1 LWLYIIF
8 AFVLGIENQFLF
20 SIEEIQQKGNEKK
33 LIIGKNNDIIFPELE
48 DSTCIITETNNGFN
62 VHLEKPVYLK
72 IKDITQNLYP
82 LYANSNIKYNGKQLE
97 TNKIISVIE
106 KADKNKTTYFLLSDT
121 LINNNI
127 FVEDSLQS
135 VLVNQKGKLSIIIL
149 DKGLTMAD
157 TIRFKS
163 DFSVSDNQLKLIFV
177 KAFETSFYEDNE
189 LKKYIRVKHYRTK
202 FSAEHFLIRKVD
214 DVWKIRFSDDLKACF
229 SINEL
234 ETLNSNNDFSLK
246 TIFETMQR

>member
-1 LWLYIIF
+1 M
-8 AFVLGIENQFLF
+8 
-20 SIEEIQQKGNEKK
+20 
-33 LIIGKNNDIIFPELE
+33 
-48 DSTCIITETNNGFN
+48 
-62 VHLEKPVYLK
+62 
-72 IKDITQNLYP
+72 
-82 LYANSNIKYNGKQLE
+82 
-97 TNKIISVIE
+97 
-106 KADKNKTTYFLLSDT
+106 SDT

-202 FSAEHFLIRKVD
+202 FRAEHFLIRKVD